1 MEYPNVTII
10 ILNWNGWE
18 DTIECLES
26 LYQIKYPNCDVIIAD
41 NGSEDESIP
50 KIKEYCDGKVKVES
64 PFFKYNHEGKPINL
78 VEYEL
83 DQSGNIKD
91 KENETDLFSK
101 NKLILIKNNKNY
113 GFAKGNNIAVRYA
126 LNFLKPDYI
135 LLLNNDTVVS
145 PGFLSKLV
153 ETAGK
158 DEKIGIVGP
167 KILKYHNPQII
178 DSTGH
183 ILKLGR
189 VLDRGY
195 GELDKGQYDDQN
207 DILGV
212 IAACSL
218 YKTKM
223 LTDIGLFD
231 ESFFTVYEDAEL
243 SWRSNKK
250 GWKAKY
256 VPESLV
262 YHKRGRSLNKKS
274 VNSKMILLQLRNM
287 VKTAEKYGNLRE
299 KLLFS
304 FVILADL
311 GYTLKERFFGRNN
324 VNIFKYINLVIVSYF
339 KIISN
344 ILKSVFS

>member
-10 ILNWNGWE
+10 ILNWNGWK

-26 LYQIKYPNCDVIIAD
+26 LYQIKYPNYNVIVAD
-41 NGSEDESIP
+41 NGSDDESIQ
-50 KIKEYCDGKVKVES
+50 KIKDYCSGKIKVES
-64 PFFKYNHEGKPINL
+64 PFFKYNPEGKPITL

-83 DQSGNIKD
+83 DGSEN
-91 KENETDLFSK
+91 KENETNLFSK
-101 NKLILIKNNKNY
+101 NKLILIKNNENY

-126 LNFLKPDYI
+126 LNFLKPEYI
-135 LLLNNDTVVS
+135 LLLNNDTVIDNE
-145 PGFLSKLV
+145 FLLKLV
-153 ETAGK
+153 EIAGK
-158 DEKIGIVGP
+158 NEKIGIVGP
-167 KILKYHNPQII
+167 KVLKYYDPQII

-189 VLDRGY
+189 VLDRGHE
-195 GELDKGQYDDQN
+195 ELDKGQYDNQN
-207 DILGV
+207 DILGA

-223 LTDIGLFD
+223 LTEIGLLD
-231 ESFFTVYEDAEL
+231 ESFFTGYEDAEL
-243 SWRSNKK
+243 SWRSNKN
-250 GWKAKY
+250 GWKARY
-256 VPESLV
+256 VPKSIV
-262 YHKRGRSLNKKS
+262 YHKRGKSLNKKS
-274 VNSKMILLQLRNM
+274 VNSKMVLLQLQNM
-287 VKTAEKYGNLRE
+287 VRTAEKYGNLRE

-311 GYTLKERFFGRNN
+311 GYTLKERLFGRNN
-324 VNIFKYINLVIVSYF
+324 VNVFKYINLVIVSYF